1 MQKSTAKEEDQH
13 KAHLQPRAL
22 AKIAPDD
29 LNLQIIWF
37 MSNVVTAI
45 GQINT

>member
-1 MQKSTAKEEDQH
+1 MLRKESDQH
-13 KAHLQPRAL
+13 KAHLQPNEL

-37 MSNVVTAI
+37 ISYLF
-45 GQINT
+45 INI

>member
-1 MQKSTAKEEDQH
+1 MQKSSAIERAQH
-13 KAHLQPRAL
+13 KAHLQPKAL

-37 MSNVVTAI
+37 MSNVVTAL